1 MRLQRWDPFRDI
13 ERLHE
18 EMDRLFRGFALP
30 RLAGEE
36 PQCTVAVDILEDK
49 DNVVLKA
56 EIPGVNPKDVEL
68 QVHDNVLTISGE
80 KKLEHEDKKDNY
92 VRIERF
98 YGKFSRSF
106 TLPPYVDTQKIEATY
121 KDGVLTVT
129 LPKKPETKP
138 RQIEVK
144 TV

>member
-1 MRLQRWDPFRDI
+1 MRIQRWDPFREI

-18 EMDRLFRGFALP
+18 EMDRIFRGFALP
-30 RLAGEE
+30 RLATEE

-49 DNVVLKA
+49 DNVILKA

-92 VRIERF
+92 VRIERL
-98 YGKFSRSF
+98 YGKFTRSF
-106 TLPPYVDTQKIEATY
+106 TLPPYVDAQKIEATY

-144 TV
+144 TA

>member
-18 EMDRLFRGFALP
+18 EMDRLFRGVALP

-49 DNVVLKA
+49 DNVLLKA

-106 TLPPYVDTQKIEATY
+106 TLPPYVDAQKIEATY

-144 TV
+144 TG